1 MEGCSLLALLACPHG
16 LLSLRFVLFC
26 FVVLLCFFN
35 MVIGEPLGEVS
46 LSPFPGLLGPLPFT
60 LLEVSQSQS
69 SNKKKQVLNLFSLW
83 NHKSK

>member
-1 MEGCSLLALLACPHG
+1 VFGTWG
-16 LLSLRFVLFC
+16 LRLHKLIQVFVCLFVLFC